1 MTSMYD
7 EVGMRDLVMAAAVV
21 LARHRDGSCAV
32 CTPDGCR
39 ELAWAGP
46 VVAAWERE
54 WAAVAGEAARSW

>member
-7 EVGMRDLVMAAAVV
+7 EVGMRDLAMAAGVV
-21 LARHRDGSCAV
+21 LSRHRDSGCEV

-54 WAAVAGEAARSW
+54 WAAVVDAAAGSW